1 MTKLFAMVVSLALVI
16 SVAVLPV
23 WAVGDKVRSDLATG
37 PAGDTGGG
45 LVQTSQGDPVGD
57 STQPLSVQ
65 EDMTGI
71 NGQSGTTPSLT
82 VEEEALLLLR

>member
-1 MTKLFAMVVSLALVI
+1 MTKMFAMVVSLAFIVT
-16 SVAVLPV
+16 VAVSPV
-23 WAVGDKVRSDLATG
+23 WAVGDKVRGEIATG

-45 LVQTSQGDPVGD
+45 LVEISRGDPVGD
-57 STQPLSVQ
+57 GTQYPIVQ

-71 NGQSGTTPSLT
+71 NSQSVTTPSLT